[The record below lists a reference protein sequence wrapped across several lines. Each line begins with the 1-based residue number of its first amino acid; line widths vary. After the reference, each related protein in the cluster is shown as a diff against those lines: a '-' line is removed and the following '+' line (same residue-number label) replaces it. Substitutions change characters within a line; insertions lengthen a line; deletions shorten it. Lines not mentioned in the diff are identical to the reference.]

1 MKETLP
7 KSSFLRDKVAK
18 PAAGLAIVG
27 TSLGIG
33 GCSPKESYLVE
44 LSVGV
49 RCSEGVDGASKPAVE
64 QYVNNINGSGKDAVL
79 VACHVP
85 EALMPYTDSRQTDAE
100 PVGDPQ
106 VKTVKD
112 EGNPYDTKIFLDE
125 LHETKE
131 SYDVVVPIKSEK
143 GDATSIPQLDSVVTG
158 TYAEGDGMSGAFWV
172 TFNDKT
178 VNMI

>member
-64 QYVNNINGSGKDAVL
+64 QYVNNINGSK
-79 VACHVP
+79 
-85 EALMPYTDSRQTDAE
+85 MPYSLPATFLRPLCHT
-100 PVGDPQ
+100 PTVGKLTQ
-106 VKTVKD
+106 S
-112 EGNPYDTKIFLDE
+112 L
-125 LHETKE
+125 L
-131 SYDVVVPIKSEK
+131 
-143 GDATSIPQLDSVVTG
+143 VTHR
-158 TYAEGDGMSGAFWV
+158 
-172 TFNDKT
+172 
-178 VNMI
+178 